1 MSDLQVDH
9 EGPLTHV
16 TFDRPQKANALGPD
30 LVEALLSVVEQAA
43 ADGTRL
49 MSFRANGRNFS
60 AGFDFTDFE
69 DCTRAELLWRFVR
82 IEQLL
87 QAVHHA
93 PFATAAFAHG
103 KNFGAGADLFMACET
118 RIATPDATFR
128 MPGLLFG
135 IQLGT
140 RRLGARIGQGNAR
153 SMLAETRTV
162 SGAECVEIGLVT
174 RLAPQEDW
182 GEEDRELVHAA
193 CVLDAGAAR
202 RLRRAT
208 IQDTRAADL
217 ADLVTSATEGDL
229 KERIRRYRQGG

>member
-1 MSDLQVDH
+1 MSDLQVER
-9 EGPLTHV
+9 EGPLTRV
-16 TFDRPQKANALGPD
+16 TLDRPQKANALGPD

-49 MSFRANGRNFS
+49 MAFRANGRNFS

-162 SGAECVEIGLVT
+162 SGAEGVEIGLVT